1 MISNIFFY
9 RGQLQI
15 ALQLENYIAV
25 NTPKGLT
32 STSAAAS
39 MVRVDDDFVWEL
51 ANLVR
56 WLSQV
61 FKQRF
66 KIEKFLFG
74 EIYAA
79 YHGGVATELVQS
91 LMEELGYDKDDDD
104 DSDAESESPNK
115 SANNSDLLAQSAQ
128 STQQVQQPITS
139 PSGNL
144 LLSSGNQI
152 IPTNNPKLFSF
163 QFVFSKFKL
172 KQVYNLVNV

>member
-1 MISNIFFY
+1 M
-9 RGQLQI
+9 
-15 ALQLENYIAV
+15 
-25 NTPKGLT
+25 T
-32 STSAAAS
+32 STSAAS
-39 MVRVDDDFVWEL
+39 LVRIDEDFVWEL

-115 SANNSDLLAQSAQ
+115 SANNSDLHAQSN
-128 STQQVQQPITS
+128 STQQVQSQQPITS
-139 PSGNL
+139 PTGNL
-144 LLSSGNQI
+144 LLSSGN
-152 IPTNNPKLFSF
+152 
-163 QFVFSKFKL
+163 
-172 KQVYNLVNV
+172 